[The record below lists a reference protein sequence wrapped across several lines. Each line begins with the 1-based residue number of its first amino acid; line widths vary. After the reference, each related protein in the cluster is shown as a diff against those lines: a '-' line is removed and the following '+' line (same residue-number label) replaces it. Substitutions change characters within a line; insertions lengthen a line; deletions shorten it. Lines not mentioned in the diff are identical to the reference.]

1 MLAPAR
7 RGAPVLPEAM
17 LASIRSYFNHPGVRR
32 VAVWL
37 RVPLAI
43 AAIALAVPFMRA
55 DWLLAG
61 FIVSMIGEFIQL
73 WSFASLDKN
82 SDLAIR
88 GPYAMVRNPMYLGR
102 YFILLGFLMLLGQW
116 WVLVVYTIGYWF
128 YMDTRVEREEAHLKP
143 ICGARYAEYQAK
155 VHRFIPG
162 PPLAGQPVA
171 YWNWKLFR
179 QNNATFNLLGTLVVW
194 AAVAAWLMYR

>member
-1 MLAPAR
+1 
-7 RGAPVLPEAM
+7 M
-17 LASIRSYFNHPGVRR
+17 LASLRSVFNHPGLRRFLVR
-32 VAVWL
+32 L

-43 AAIALAVPFMRA
+43 VAIAAAVPFLQR

-61 FIVSMIGEFIQL
+61 FIVSMVGEFIQL

-102 YFILLGFLMLLGQW
+102 FGSAWLLLA
-116 WVLVVYTIGYWF
+116 YTIVYWF

-143 ICGARYAEYQAK
+143 IFGPRYEEYCTQ

-179 QNNATFNLLGTLVVW
+179 QNNAAANLAGTLVVW
-194 AAVAAWLMYR
+194 AIVAAWLLLRNP

>member
-1 MLAPAR
+1 MLR
-7 RGAPVLPEAM
+7 NDM
-17 LASIRSYFNHPGVRR
+17 LTSIRSFFNNPGVRR
-32 VAVWL
+32 TYVRL

-43 AAIALAVPFMRA
+43 IAIAALVLSGALRR

-102 YFILLGFLMLLGQW
+102 YFILLGFLILLGVW
-116 WVLVVYTIGYWF
+116 WILVVYTAVYWF
-128 YMDTRVEREEAHLKP
+128 YMDTRVEREEAHLRP
-143 ICGARYAEYQAK
+143 IFGPRYDEYCAR
-155 VHRFIPG
+155 VRRFIPG
-162 PPLAGQPVA
+162 APLPGQPLA
-171 YWNWKLFR
+171 YWNWTLFR
-179 QNNATFNLLGTLVVW
+179 QNNAAMNLLGTLVVW
-194 AAVAAWLMYR
+194 AVVAGWLLLR

>member
-1 MLAPAR
+1 MLAA
-7 RGAPVLPEAM
+7 L
-17 LASIRSYFNHPGVRR
+17 RSLFNHAGLRR
-32 VAVWL
+32 VLVRL

-43 AAIALAVPFMRA
+43 AAIVAALFFVKR
-55 DWLLAG
+55 DWLVAG
-61 FIVSMIGEFIQL
+61 FVVSMIGEVIQL

-102 YFILLGFLMLLGQW
+102 FVILFGFLMLLANPW
-116 WVLVVYTIGYWF
+116 ILLAYTIVYWL
-128 YMDTRVEREEAHLKP
+128 YMDTRVEREESHLKP
-143 ICGARYAEYQAK
+143 IFGARYAEYCAK

-171 YWNWKLFR
+171 YWNWTLFR
-179 QNNATFNLLGTLVVW
+179 QNHAARNLLGTLVVW
-194 AAVAAWLMYR
+194 AATAAWLLTRST

>member
-1 MLAPAR
+1 MLT
-7 RGAPVLPEAM
+7 
-17 LASIRSYFNHPGVRR
+17 IRSAFNHPGLRSVLVR
-32 VAVWL
+32 L

-43 AAIALAVPFMRA
+43 IAIAVAIPFLKR
-55 DWLLAG
+55 DWLVAG
-61 FIVSMIGEFIQL
+61 FLISMIGELIQL

-102 YFILLGFLMLLGQW
+102 FFIIFGFLMLLANVW
-116 WVLVVYTIGYWF
+116 ILVVYTLVYWF
-128 YMDTRVEREEAHLKP
+128 YMDTRVEREEAHLRP
-143 ICGARYAEYQAK
+143 IFGTRYEEYCVR

-171 YWNWKLFR
+171 YWNWQLFR
-179 QNNATFNLLGTLVVW
+179 QNNAAVNLLGTLVVW
-194 AAVAAWLMYR
+194 AIVAAWLLRA

>member
-1 MLAPAR
+1 
-7 RGAPVLPEAM
+7 M
-17 LASIRSYFNHPGVRR
+17 LASAKSGAPALHDAMLTSIRSFFNHPGVRR
-32 VAVWL
+32 AYVRL

-43 AAIALAVPFMRA
+43 VAIAAAIPFVQRE
-55 DWLLAG
+55 WLVAG
-61 FIVSMIGEFIQL
+61 FVVSMIGEFIQL

-116 WVLVVYTIGYWF
+116 WLLVVYTIGYWF

-143 ICGARYAEYQAK
+143 IFGARYADYQAK

-162 PPLAGQPVA
+162 RPLAGQPVL
-171 YWNWKLFR
+171 YWNWTLFR
-179 QNNATFNLLGTLVVW
+179 QNNAVGNLVGTLAVW
-194 AAVAAWLMYR
+194 GLVAAWIYWR

>member
-1 MLAPAR
+1 MLR
-7 RGAPVLPEAM
+7 NDM
-17 LASIRSYFNHPGVRR
+17 LTSIRSFFNNPGVRR
-32 VAVWL
+32 TYVRL

-43 AAIALAVPFMRA
+43 IAIAALVLSGALRR

-102 YFILLGFLMLLGQW
+102 YFILLGFLMLLGVW
-116 WVLVVYTIGYWF
+116 WILVVYTAVYWF
-128 YMDTRVEREEAHLKP
+128 YMDTRVEREEAHLRP
-143 ICGARYAEYQAK
+143 IFGPRYDEYCAR
-155 VHRFIPG
+155 VRRFIPG
-162 PPLAGQPVA
+162 APLPGQPLA
-171 YWNWKLFR
+171 YWNWTLFR
-179 QNNATFNLLGTLVVW
+179 QNNAAMNLLGTLLVW
-194 AAVAAWLMYR
+194 AVVAGWLLLR

>member
-1 MLAPAR
+1 
-7 RGAPVLPEAM
+7 M
-17 LASIRSYFNHPGVRR
+17 LASLRSVFNHPGLRRLLVR
-32 VAVWL
+32 L

-43 AAIALAVPFMRA
+43 VAIVVAVPFLRRE
-55 DWLLAG
+55 WLVAG
-61 FIVSMIGEFIQL
+61 FLVSMVGEFIQL

-102 YFILLGFLMLLGQW
+102 FFIIFGFLMLLGSAW
-116 WVLVVYTIGYWF
+116 LLLAYAIVYWL

-143 ICGARYAEYQAK
+143 IFGPRYEEYCAK

-162 PPLAGQPVA
+162 PPLPGQPVA
-171 YWNWKLFR
+171 YWNWTLFR
-179 QNNATFNLLGTLVVW
+179 QNNAPANLAGTLLVW
-194 AAVAAWLMYR
+194 AIVAAWLVLRPQ

>member
-1 MLAPAR
+1 
-7 RGAPVLPEAM
+7 M
-17 LASIRSYFNHPGVRR
+17 LASLRSVFNHPGLRR
-32 VAVWL
+32 VLVKL
-37 RVPLAI
+37 RVPLVIIAVA
-43 AAIALAVPFMRA
+43 AAIPFLKRE
-55 DWLLAG
+55 WLLAG
-61 FIVSMIGEFIQL
+61 FVVSMAGEFIQL

-102 YFILLGFLMLLGQW
+102 FFIIFGFLMLLGSPW
-116 WVLVVYTIGYWF
+116 LLVAYAVVYWL

-143 ICGARYAEYQAK
+143 IFGVRYEEYCAK

-171 YWNWKLFR
+171 YWNWTLFR
-179 QNNATFNLLGTLVVW
+179 QNNAAANLGGTLLVW
-194 AAVAAWLMYR
+194 AVVTAWILSRSA

>member
-1 MLAPAR
+1 MLR
-7 RGAPVLPEAM
+7 NDM
-17 LASIRSYFNHPGVRR
+17 LTSIRSFFNNPGVRR
-32 VAVWL
+32 TYVRL

-43 AAIALAVPFMRA
+43 IAIAALVLSGALRR

-102 YFILLGFLMLLGQW
+102 YFILLGFLMLLGVW
-116 WVLVVYTIGYWF
+116 WILVVYTVVYWF
-128 YMDTRVEREEAHLKP
+128 YMDTRVEREEAHLRP
-143 ICGARYAEYQAK
+143 IFGPRYDEYCAR
-155 VHRFIPG
+155 VRRFIPG
-162 PPLAGQPVA
+162 APLPGQPLA
-171 YWNWKLFR
+171 YWNWTLFR
-179 QNNATFNLLGTLVVW
+179 QNNAAMNLLGTLLVW
-194 AAVAAWLMYR
+194 AVVAGWLLLR

>member
-1 MLAPAR
+1 
-7 RGAPVLPEAM
+7 M
-17 LASIRSYFNHPGVRR
+17 LASLRSVFNHPGLRRLLVR
-32 VAVWL
+32 L

-43 AAIALAVPFMRA
+43 VAIVAAVPFLKR

-61 FIVSMIGEFIQL
+61 FIVSMVGEFIQL

-102 YFILLGFLMLLGQW
+102 FFIIFGFLMLLGSAW
-116 WVLVVYTIGYWF
+116 LLLAYAIVYWF

-143 ICGARYAEYQAK
+143 IFGARYEEYCVK

-162 PPLAGQPVA
+162 PPLAGQPVG
-171 YWNWKLFR
+171 YWNWTLFR
-179 QNNATFNLLGTLVVW
+179 QNNAAANLAGTLLVW
-194 AAVAAWLMYR
+194 AVVASWLFLRPQ

>member
-1 MLAPAR
+1 MLAA
-7 RGAPVLPEAM
+7 L
-17 LASIRSYFNHPGVRR
+17 RSAFNHAGLRR
-32 VAVWL
+32 VLVRL

-43 AAIALAVPFMRA
+43 IAIVLSLLFVKR
-55 DWLLAG
+55 DWLVAG
-61 FIVSMIGEFIQL
+61 FVVSMIGEMIQL

-102 YFILLGFLMLLGQW
+102 FFILFGFLMLLANPW
-116 WVLVVYTIGYWF
+116 LLLAYAIVYWL

-143 ICGARYAEYQAK
+143 IFGDRYAEYCAK

-171 YWNWKLFR
+171 YWNWALFR
-179 QNNATFNLLGTLVVW
+179 QNHAAPNLIGTLVVW
-194 AAVAAWLMYR
+194 AAVAAWALMRPA

>member
-1 MLAPAR
+1 
-7 RGAPVLPEAM
+7 M
-17 LASIRSYFNHPGVRR
+17 LASLRSAFNHPGLRR
-32 VAVWL
+32 VLVRL

-43 AAIALAVPFMRA
+43 LAIVVAVPFLKRE
-55 DWLLAG
+55 WLAAG
-61 FIVSMIGEFIQL
+61 FAVSMIGELIQL

-102 YFILLGFLMLLGQW
+102 FFIIFGFLMLLGNPW
-116 WVLVVYTIGYWF
+116 ILLVYTIVYWF

-143 ICGARYAEYQAK
+143 IFGSRYAEYCAK

-171 YWNWKLFR
+171 YWNWTLFR
-179 QNNATFNLLGTLVVW
+179 QNNATVNLAGTLLVW
-194 AAVAAWLMYR
+194 AIVATWLLARTH

>member
-1 MLAPAR
+1 
-7 RGAPVLPEAM
+7 M
-17 LASIRSYFNHPGVRR
+17 LASLRSVFNHPGLRR
-32 VAVWL
+32 FLVKL

-43 AAIALAVPFMRA
+43 VAIVVAIPFLRRE
-55 DWLLAG
+55 WLFAG
-61 FIVSMIGEFIQL
+61 FAVSMVGELIQL

-102 YFILLGFLMLLGQW
+102 FFIIFGFLMLLGSAW
-116 WVLVVYTIGYWF
+116 LLLAYAIVYWF

-143 ICGARYAEYQAK
+143 IFGARYAEYCAK

-171 YWNWKLFR
+171 YWNWTLFR
-179 QNNATFNLLGTLVVW
+179 QNNAAANLAGTLLVW
-194 AAVAAWLMYR
+194 AVVAAWLLSRSA